1 MNKIVKKF
9 LLTGDR
15 FMPELYL
22 SQPEFTYSACKL
34 FTKHRE
40 WIKKCRETGNLN
52 HLYRNELDK
61 ASLCSIFW

>member
-1 MNKIVKKF
+1 
-9 LLTGDR
+9 
-15 FMPELYL
+15 MPELYL

-40 WIKKCRETGNLN
+40 WIKKCRETDNLN

>member
-1 MNKIVKKF
+1 MNK
-9 LLTGDR
+9 DR

-40 WIKKCRETGNLN
+40 
-52 HLYRNELDK
+52 
-61 ASLCSIFW
+61 